1 MGAWKAFMTYVSS
14 PLETIKL
21 LSAIN
26 SRLTS
31 IEDRLRYVET
41 RSTHMS
47 AAIDKIRAE
56 IAENKD
62 LVASTKAL
70 VSGLAQQIRDAKG
83 DEEALEALASDL
95 DAQNDELAAAVTEN
109 TPFTPSGQ

>member
-14 PLETIKL
+14 PLETL
-21 LSAIN
+21 RRLDAIN
-26 SRLTS
+26 TRLSS
-31 IEDRLRYVET
+31 IEDRSLNIDT

-47 AAIDKIRAE
+47 AAIDKIRSE

-62 LVASTKAL
+62 LVSSTKAL
-70 VSGLAQQIRDAKG
+70 VSSLAQQIRDAKG
-83 DEEALEALASDL
+83 DEEALEALAADL
-95 DAQNDELAAAVTEN
+95 DAQNAELAAAVTEN

>member
-14 PLETIKL
+14 PLETIKRL
-21 LSAIN
+21 DAIT
-26 SRLTS
+26 SRLTR
-31 IEDRLRYVET
+31 IEDRLQAIDT
-41 RSTHMS
+41 RSTTMS
-47 AAIDKIRAE
+47 AAVDKIKAE

-70 VSGLAQQIRDAKG
+70 VSSLAQQIRDAKG
-83 DEEALEALASDL
+83 DEEALEALANDL
-95 DAQNDELAAAVTEN
+95 DAQNSELAAAVTEN